1 MIDIQTASLED
12 LDLLVPLF
20 DNYRVFY
27 EQQSN
32 HDAARQFLTNRISKN
47 ESHIM
52 LAVED
57 QKGVGFTQLYPL
69 FSSVSMQRM
78 HVLNDLYVLPDCRG
92 KGIATLLL
100 NSAKEFALKNES
112 KGLALETNKTN
123 PAQEL
128 YERLGW
134 VKDEDYL
141 HYFWKSN
148 IPN

>member
-1 MIDIQTASLED
+1 MIDIQTASLDD

-20 DNYRVFY
+20 DNYRIFY

-32 HDAARQFLTNRISKN
+32 RDGARQFLTNRLSNN
-47 ESHIM
+47 ESHII
-52 LAVED
+52 LAKED
-57 QKGVGFTQLYPL
+57 QKAVGFTQLYPL

-100 NSAKEFALKNES
+100 NSAKEFTIKNGS
-112 KGLALETNKTN
+112 KGLALETHLTN

-134 VKDEDYL
+134 IKDEDYL

-148 IPN
+148 VPI

>member
-1 MIDIQTASLED
+1 MIELRKANLED
-12 LDLLVPLF
+12 LEMLVPLF
-20 DNYRVFY
+20 DMYRVFY
-27 EQQSN
+27 EQQS
-32 HDAARQFLTNRISKN
+32 DQDGARKYLKDRITNN
-47 ESHIM
+47 QSHII
-52 LAVED
+52 LASED

-78 HVLNDLYVLPDCRG
+78 HLLNDLFVRQEYRG

-100 NSAKEFALKNES
+100 DSAKEYAQENGS
-112 KGLALETNKTN
+112 KGLVLETHKTN
-123 PAQEL
+123 PAKEL

-148 IPN
+148 I